1 MKHIFKFLFLSG
13 LVFFLSCQT
22 PSKESINKNEIIFV
36 VEMEV
41 LNDKTS
47 KELKEFSQFYT
58 DAIQTNELTTLGW
71 GFYENDGKITL
82 IERYTDDEAMI
93 QHGKN
98 ISPGGPLEDHF
109 NKFMEHYLIK
119 KVDVYGNSTDE
130 LKEFLKPFGMPFY
143 FRPSLANFSRN

>member
-22 PSKESINKNEIIFV
+22 PEKESINKNEIIFV

-93 QHGKN
+93 QHL
-98 ISPGGPLEDHF
+98 S
-109 NKFMEHYLIK
+109 LIHI
-119 KVDVYGNSTDE
+119 
-130 LKEFLKPFGMPFY
+130 
-143 FRPSLANFSRN
+143 

>member
-1 MKHIFKFLFLSG
+1 MKHIFKLLFFYALLFL
-13 LVFFLSCQT
+13 LSCET
-22 PSKESINKNEIIFV
+22 PQKDLINKNEIIFV

-41 LNDKTS
+41 LNDKTI

-82 IERYTDDEAMI
+82 IERYTDDQAMI

-119 KVDVYGNSTDE
+119 KVDVFGNATDE
-130 LKEFLKPFGMPFY
+130 LKEFLKPFGMPF
-143 FRPSLANFSRN
+143 FL

>member
-1 MKHIFKFLFLSG
+1 MKHIFKLLFFYALLFL
-13 LVFFLSCQT
+13 LSCET
-22 PSKESINKNEIIFV
+22 PQKDLINKNEIIFV

-41 LNDKTS
+41 LNDKTI

-82 IERYTDDEAMI
+82 IERYTDDQAMI

-98 ISPGGPLEDHF
+98 ISAGGPLEDHF

-119 KVDVYGNSTDE
+119 KVDVYGNATDE
-130 LKEFLKPFGMPFY
+130 LKEFLKPFGMPFF
-143 FRPSLANFSRN
+143 FRPSLSNFSRN

>member
-1 MKHIFKFLFLSG
+1 
-13 LVFFLSCQT
+13 
-22 PSKESINKNEIIFV
+22 
-36 VEMEV
+36 MEV
-41 LNDKTS
+41 LNYKTI
-47 KELKEFSQFYT
+47 KELTEFSQFYT
-58 DAIQTNELTTLGW
+58 DAVQTNELTTLGW

-82 IERYTDDEAMI
+82 IERYTDDQAMI

-119 KVDVYGNSTDE
+119 KVDVYGNATDE
-130 LKEFLKPFGMPFY
+130 LKEFLKPFGMPFF